1 MVLAV
6 LLLIGRL
13 TGEVH
18 PQTLDGVGVH
28 AGQDDGGVHIA
39 ALELGEL
46 LQCDG
51 GSLILGGGAGQR
63 DEDLI
68 GVQAGVVAAEVVG
81 LEGLDRL
88 DGTGGDK
95 VGLLIDAGQLL
106 KGVQEGRGG
115 RAQQGAGL
123 AGDDGAVRKLDG
135 GGGCAV
141 GALGHSMGLLLHR
154 ALADG
159 QTGLIQQQL

>member
-6 LLLIGRL
+6 LLLIGGL

-18 PQTLDGVGVH
+18 PQTLEGVGVH

-46 LQCDG
+46 PQRDG
-51 GSLILGGGAGQR
+51 GSLILGGRAGQR

-68 GVQAGVVAAEVVG
+68 GVQAGVAAAEVVG

-88 DGTGGDK
+88 DGAGGDE
-95 VGLLIDAGQLL
+95 VDLLIDAGQLL
-106 KGVQEGRGG
+106 EGVQEECISQPLSLESCRSAMAAVSFSAAELDSAMRISSVCRRGL
-115 RAQQGAGL
+115 RL
-123 AGDDGAVRKLDG
+123 PR
-135 GGGCAV
+135 
-141 GALGHSMGLLLHR
+141 
-154 ALADG
+154 
-159 QTGLIQQQL
+159 